1 MDKDNIKEIP
11 FIEKVSKQIITKLTD
26 KPDDNIIVILKGVQ
40 KVFNSTL
47 SIYNKFNDDYT
58 KLTTYTNQ
66 LDKFEAKSDSAYGH
80 ICTDVA
86 LKDVVKTTYI
96 KDLYKTDYLYTDKA
110 VKAFELRTYIG
121 VPVKLNSKVL
131 GVLSVVFDKVKEN
144 SKIIE
149 MLLTN
154 MARLIAVE
162 EQHMMIMKNE
172 QKLIYKY
179 QLFYDTINVGI
190 FTVKNSII
198 TDANK
203 HFCSLFKMK
212 KSEVIGKT
220 LIELSPKYQ
229 PDENLSSQEIL
240 VRLKAANKK
249 RQIFEWVFKNKS
261 RQSFITQITLTPFGD
276 KISGEK
282 EIIGFVQDITGF
294 KNHELELVKAREKAE
309 RADKLKSIF
318 LANMSHEIRTPLNS
332 IIGFSELLLD
342 EDTTKEEG
350 IMYADMI
357 KTAGRSL
364 LQLIED
370 IIDISKIEA
379 GQLSVNKEPFDLNE
393 SLDKLLLNIEKE
405 RVNRGKEN
413 LTIKLVK
420 GYNGKIL
427 INTDEIRFHQIF
439 TNLLTNALKFTEK
452 GTIEFGYIGVS
463 SSSIQFYVKDT
474 GSGIPPEEV
483 PLIFKRFGQATQDYT
498 QNKEGKGLGLAIT
511 QSLVKMLGGNIWVD
525 TMPGKGSTFYFTLPI
540 SEDYAIKVNPLY
552 GTKFKDVFRGKT
564 ILIVDNEKANFQY
577 IKGNITGTGA
587 EFVYS
592 KGGKEAEEYCIAHDN
607 IDVVLMDIVMPEM
620 NGYEATKKIKGL
632 KPDLPI
638 IAITA
643 FNNNEEKI
651 KSLQAGCDDYLVKP
665 INFNELFGLLSRYL
679 LK

>member
-1 MDKDNIKEIP
+1 MGQDKSSEISYIEEIRKNII
-11 FIEKVSKQIITKLTD
+11 SKLTD
-26 KPDDNIIVILKGVQ
+26 KPDENIIIILKGIR
-40 KVFNSTL
+40 KIFDSTL

-58 KLTTYTNQ
+58 KLITYTNR
-66 LDKFEAKSDSAYGH
+66 LEKFEARPDSAEGH
-80 ICTDVA
+80 ICTDIA
-86 LKDVVKTTYI
+86 LKDIIKTTYI
-96 KDLYKTDYLYTDKA
+96 KDLYQTDYLYTDKA
-110 VKAFELRTYIG
+110 VKEFRLRTYIG
-121 VPVKLNSKVL
+121 VPVKINSKVL
-131 GVLSVVFDKVKEN
+131 GVLSIVFDEIVEN
-144 SKIIE
+144 KTIME
-149 MLLTN
+149 KLLKN

-162 EQHMMIMKNE
+162 EQHMMILKNE

-190 FTVKNSII
+190 FTVKGNII
-198 TDANK
+198 TEANK
-203 HFCSLFKMK
+203 HLCSLFKMNK
-212 KSEVIGKT
+212 NEITGKT

-229 PDENLSSQEIL
+229 PDENLSSREIM
-240 VRLKAANKK
+240 VRLKSATKK
-249 RQIFEWVFKNKS
+249 RQVFEWVFKNKN
-261 RQSFITQITLTPFGD
+261 RQSFITQITLTLFSD
-276 KISGEK
+276 KNSDEK
-282 EIIGFVQDITGF
+282 EIIGFVQDITRY
-294 KNHELELVKAREKAE
+294 KNHELELIQAREKAE

-350 IMYADMI
+350 VMYADMI

-379 GQLSVNKEPFDLNE
+379 GQLSIKKEPFDLND
-393 SLDKLLLNIEKE
+393 SLDKLMLNIEKE
-405 RVNRGKEN
+405 KLNRGKEN
-413 LTIKLVK
+413 ILIKLVK

-439 TNLLTNALKFTEK
+439 INLLTNALKFTEE
-452 GTIEFGYIGVS
+452 GSIEFGYIGVS
-463 SSSIQFYVKDT
+463 STSIQFYVKDT
-474 GSGIPPEEV
+474 GSGISPEEV

-498 QNKEGKGLGLAIT
+498 QNKDGKGLGLAIT

-540 SEDYAIKVNPLY
+540 TEDYAIKINPLY

-587 EFVYS
+587 EFIYS
-592 KGGKEAEEYCIAHDN
+592 KGGKEAEAYCIAHDN
-607 IDVVLMDIVMPEM
+607 IDLVLMDIVMPEV
-620 NGYEATKKIKGL
+620 NGYEATKKIKRL
-632 KPDLPI
+632 KPELPI